1 MADNVITV
9 PTYEQIETILTKLAT
24 DYCNLAAVFYDVFYN
39 TTPMDV
45 TFKMYG
51 EDGILQTYTIPNR
64 AKDMAHLLNGEGSPE
79 GNIYGSLGDI
89 YQDLANGVLYIKET
103 PDGNEGWSAFATQDY
118 LETFILK
125 GVGSPEGNIV
135 ANKGALYVDENS
147 AGLYIKSTVTGNTGW
162 VLISANTTVLADT
175 SLSNLTTAGENHFAN
190 PSLSNL
196 STAGNTILDGKEV
209 KSNKVT
215 SITSSSTDTEY
226 PSAKATYNLVS
237 SSVTGFAN
245 TNLSNLTDT
254 GNRKFID
261 WGYVKDCVIS
271 APNGVVTKVDNFSYT
286 IPQGMVLLGAN
297 GKTADNKYNN
307 TVVILETACPG
318 VTTGLTST
326 SGYIFY
332 DYSNNTARTC
342 TKANFIE
349 SNTEPLTI
357 GSGKIWFDSDD
368 YTYHYVVEGG
378 AGGTSYWDMAI
389 MTMVGEFEVDSNGYL
404 SKIFPRY
411 PLTLA
416 NTRDVNL
423 RVAKSGDTMSDT
435 LSISKSG
442 YDQLKLINTNMNTEV
457 LPASNIHESVVF
469 CNKNGTQ
476 IGDCTLRYRP
486 DGSIE
491 TYIQASK
498 NNVNSV
504 IGAGVDA
511 NNNPYSWFPNTAC
524 VDGQW
529 VWKYLQVATN
539 TAVGSYEH
547 SLSTYLPDDNYSY
560 QVWVEIECGYGG
572 SSGGLYVGTIAS
584 PYTNEG
590 QTGNFCFHTW
600 VVSNSSTD
608 HNVAILPVGTGRKI
622 YSQIVQGN
630 LGNSQI
636 NLVGYRRIGTNG

>member
-1 MADNVITV
+1 MADKITV

-24 DYCNLAAVFYDVFYN
+24 NYSNLAVVFYDVFYN
-39 TTPMDV
+39 VNPMDV
-45 TFKMYG
+45 TFRMYDESG
-51 EDGILQTYTIPNR
+51 VLQEYTIPNR
-64 AKDMAHLLNGEGSPE
+64 AKDMQHILNGEGSPE
-79 GNIYGSLGDI
+79 GSVYGSLGDI
-89 YQDLANGVLYIKET
+89 YQDLANGLLYIKET
-103 PDGNEGWSAFATQDY
+103 SDGNEGWSAFATQDY
-118 LETFILK
+118 LKTFILK
-125 GVGSPEGNIV
+125 GVGSPEGVIV
-135 ANKGALYVDENS
+135 ANRGALYIDTSS
-147 AGLYIKSTVTGNTGW
+147 ASLYIKNTVTGNSGW
-162 VLISANTTVLADT
+162 VLISANTSVLANT
-175 SLSNLTTAGENHFAN
+175 SLSNLTAAGENHFAN

-196 STAGNTILDGKEV
+196 SEGGAAILDGKEV

-215 SITSSSTDTEY
+215 SITSSSTDTQY
-226 PSAKATYNLVS
+226 PSAKATYDLVTT
-237 SSVTGFAN
+237 SVTGFAN
-245 TNLSNLTDT
+245 TNLSNLSAE

-261 WGYVKDCVIS
+261 WGYVRDCVLS
-271 APNGVVTKVDNFSYT
+271 APNGVVSKVDSFSYT

-307 TVVILETACPG
+307 TVVTLGTACPG
-318 VTTGLTST
+318 VTTGLTNT

-332 DYSNNTARTC
+332 DYSNNLARTC
-342 TKANFIE
+342 TEANFIVSSE
-349 SNTEPLTI
+349 EPSISNLN
-357 GSGKIWFDSDD
+357 SIWFDSDD

-378 AGGTSYWDMAI
+378 VGGSNSWDIAI
-389 MTMVGEFEVDSNGYL
+389 MTMVASFVVDSNGYL
-404 SKIFPRY
+404 SKVYPRY
-411 PLTLA
+411 PLTIA
-416 NTRDVNL
+416 NIRDVNE
-423 RVAKSGDTMSDT
+423 RVSKAGDTMSDT
-435 LSISKSG
+435 LFISKSG

-457 LPASNIHESVVF
+457 LPAGDTHESVIF

-476 IGDCTLRYRP
+476 IGDCTLRYRT

-608 HNVAILPVGTGRKI
+608 HSVVILPVGTGRKI